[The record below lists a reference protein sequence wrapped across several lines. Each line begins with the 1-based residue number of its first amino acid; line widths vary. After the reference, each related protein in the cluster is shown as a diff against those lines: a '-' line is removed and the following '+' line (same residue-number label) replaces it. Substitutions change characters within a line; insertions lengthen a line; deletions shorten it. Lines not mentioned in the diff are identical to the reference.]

1 MLSLDCCLPN
11 CYKRLNRAGSPTKS
25 TSQMTVD
32 VRRLS
37 DQIADI
43 NRQLDGRELGGKD
56 FDEFTKQEDI
66 LKVGE
71 KTN

>member
-1 MLSLDCCLPN
+1 
-11 CYKRLNRAGSPTKS
+11 
-25 TSQMTVD
+25 MTVD

-71 KTN
+71 KLIEKIVD